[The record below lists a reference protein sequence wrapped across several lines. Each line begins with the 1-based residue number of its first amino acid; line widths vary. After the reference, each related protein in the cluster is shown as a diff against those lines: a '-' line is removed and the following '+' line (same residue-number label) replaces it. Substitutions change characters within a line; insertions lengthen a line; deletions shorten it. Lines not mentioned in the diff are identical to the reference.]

1 VSNVKAEH
9 PCYITVSPPLQVA
22 QSPVD
27 YQTYAVYSC
36 DAGYL
41 LVGSYKRYCGYY
53 GELDDVEPTCA
64 IVSCPNLSATSP
76 LSVSVS
82 DLTYVSNGVATY
94 LCAVGYYLSGSIKRL
109 CQADGTWSGSAPT
122 CSSITCPSLTPTSL
136 LSVTVSDYDYIAN
149 GVATYSCEIGYFM
162 SGSNQRT
169 CQVDGTWSGSEPT
182 CSLVMCPPLS
192 AAIPLSVNAQIL
204 TYNSDATY
212 SCEIGYSMSGSN
224 TRTCQADGSWSG
236 SEPACAIVTCPL
248 LFATNPLS
256 VSAPILTYDNNAT
269 YVCATGYS
277 MSGSNLRTCQAD
289 GTWSGLVPTCSIVS
303 CPSLTAASPLFVS
316 AASINYASVAT
327 YSCLTGYSMSGTS
340 TRSCEADGTWSGSA
354 PTCAIITCPTLSPTS
369 PLIVN
374 AVAVNIGDVATYSCA
389 TGFEINGTNTR
400 TCQNDGTW
408 DDAEPTCT
416 PITCPTMTA
425 PINGQVNF
433 PSGFGVG
440 GEAVFG
446 CNPGYILSDDRTAT
460 CTVAGTWD
468 IVRPSC
474 LYNGKKL
481 RLYYHT
487 LQNYSTK
494 LLTPKL
500 ELYLFFTISIN
511 LN

>member
-1 VSNVKAEH
+1 VPNVSAHH

-36 DAGYL
+36 DPGYL
-41 LVGSYKRYCGYY
+41 LVGSFKRYCGYY

-64 IVSCPNLSATSP
+64 IVSCPDVSTTSP

-94 LCAVGYYLSGSIKRL
+94 SCAVGYYLSGSSKRL
-109 CQADGTWSGSAPT
+109 CQANGTWSGSAPT
-122 CSSITCPSLTPTSL
+122 CLAITCPSLTPTSP
-136 LSVTVSDYDYIAN
+136 LSVTVSDFAYIAN
-149 GVATYSCEIGYFM
+149 GVATYSCVIGYFM
-162 SGSNQRT
+162 SGFETRT
-169 CQVDGTWSGSEPT
+169 CQADGTWSGSEPT
-182 CSLVMCPPLS
+182 CSIVKCPPLT
-192 AAIPLSVNAQIL
+192 ATIPLSVNSPQM
-204 TYNSDATY
+204 TYNSIATY
-212 SCEIGYSMSGSN
+212 SCETGHSTSGSN

-236 SEPACAIVTCPL
+236 SEPTCLIVTCPSLTAIHPL
-248 LFATNPLS
+248 LVS
-256 VSAPILTYDNNAT
+256 VPNVTDNSHAV
-269 YVCATGYS
+269 YSCATGYS

-289 GTWSGLVPTCSIVS
+289 GTWSGLVPTCSIVN
-303 CPSLTAASPLFVS
+303 CPSLTAASPLLVS
-316 AASINYASVAT
+316 AASLNYASVAT

-354 PTCAIITCPTLSPTS
+354 PTCAIITCPTLSATS
-369 PLIVN
+369 PLTVN
-374 AVAVNIGDVATYSCA
+374 AVAVNIGDIATYSCA

-408 DDAEPTCT
+408 GDAEPTCT

-425 PINGQVNF
+425 PINGHVNF

-446 CNPGYILSDDRTAT
+446 CNPGYILSDDRTAS
-460 CTVAGTWD
+460 CTVVGTWD
-468 IVRPSC
+468 ISRPSC

-481 RLYYHT
+481 ILYYHT
-487 LQNYSTK
+487 LRNYSN
-494 LLTPKL
+494 PKL
-500 ELYLFFTISIN
+500 GLYLFFTVSIN